1 MVRARIEALSPVSRV
16 LQHVSCPF
24 CGLLC
29 DDLNVRVDGGRI
41 DMQANG
47 CERSRMQFS
56 AITAEPFACL
66 VDGAQVPL
74 EHALAHAASILS
86 SARLPLLLAAGT
98 DVAGMRSMLELADR
112 IGAVVDHAA
121 SESLMRNVQVL
132 QDTGWVT
139 TTLSEV
145 RNRADLIV
153 LAGGDAVGRFPRLF
167 ERCVENPSTLFD
179 ATRRT
184 PELIFLGAQPPA
196 RVAGRHIAV
205 EIARLGELFAAMR
218 ALHAGARLD
227 AARVAGVGVSDLS
240 ALVARMEQAR
250 YGVVVWAAADFAFPY
265 AELAI
270 QSLCE
275 LLQALN
281 AGTRFCGLPLGGT
294 DGDITAHQVITW
306 QSGMSLRTRFGRSG
320 PEYDPHRYSAQRL
333 LEDGEADALLYVA
346 AFDTARTPP
355 ASSVPTVVLG
365 RAGMSPR
372 ARDAVFIPVAT
383 PGIDQA
389 GHLYRTDNV
398 VAVRLR
404 KLLERGLPAV
414 HEVLSQ
420 IIARLSRG
428 EN

>member
-1 MVRARIEALSPVSRV
+1 MSSV
-16 LQHVSCPF
+16 LQHISCPF

-29 DDLNVRVDGGRI
+29 DDLNVRVDGEQIGV
-41 DMQANG
+41 QANG

-56 AITAEPFACL
+56 AITPGPFACL

-74 EHALAHAASILS
+74 EHALARAASILS
-86 SARLPLLLAAGT
+86 SARLPLLLTAGA
-98 DVAGMRSMLELADR
+98 DVAGMRSMLELADC

-167 ERCVENPSTLFD
+167 ERCVDNPSTLFD
-179 ATRRT
+179 ATRRS

-196 RVAGRHIAV
+196 RVATRHVAV
-205 EIARLGELFAAMR
+205 EIARLGELFAALR
-218 ALHAGARLD
+218 ALHGGARLD
-227 AARVAGVGVSDLS
+227 AARVAGVAVSDLA
-240 ALVARMEQAR
+240 ALLARMQQAR
-250 YGVVVWAAADFAFPY
+250 YGVIVWAAADFAFPH

-275 LLQALN
+275 LVQALN
-281 AGTRFCGLPLGGT
+281 AATRFCGLPLGGT

-306 QSGMSLRTRFGRSG
+306 QSGTSLRTRFGRSG

-333 LEDGEADALLYVA
+333 LDNGEADALLHIA

-355 ASSVPTVVLG
+355 ASSVPTIVLG

-372 ARDAVFIPVAT
+372 PGSAVHIPVAT
-383 PGIDQA
+383 PGVDHA

-398 VAVRLR
+398 VAVRVR
-404 KLLERGLPAV
+404 KLVERGLPAV

-420 IIARLSRG
+420 IIARLAR
-428 EN
+428 ERN

>member
-1 MVRARIEALSPVSRV
+1 MSSV

-29 DDLNVRVDGGRI
+29 DDLQMRVEGEAI
-41 DMQANG
+41 SVQANG
-47 CERSRMQFS
+47 CERSRVQFS
-56 AITAEPFACL
+56 AVPPAPSVCL
-66 VDGAQVPL
+66 VNGAQVPL
-74 EHALAHAASILS
+74 EHALARAASILS

-121 SESLMRNVQVL
+121 AESLMRNVQVL

-153 LAGGDAVGRFPRLF
+153 VAGGDAVGSFPRLF
-167 ERCVENPSTLFD
+167 ERCVDNPSTLFD
-179 ATRRT
+179 ATRQP

-196 RVAGRHIAV
+196 RVAGRHVAV
-205 EIARLGELFAAMR
+205 EIARLGELFAALR
-218 ALHAGARLD
+218 ALQGGARLD
-227 AARVAGVGVSDLS
+227 AARVAGVAVSDLA
-240 ALVARMEQAR
+240 ALLARMQQAR
-250 YGVVVWAAADFAFPY
+250 YGVIVWAAADFAFPH

-275 LLQALN
+275 LAQELN
-281 AGTRFCGLPLGGT
+281 ATTRFCGLPLGGT

-306 QSGMSLRTRFGRSG
+306 QSGMSLRTRFTRRG

-333 LEDGEADALLYVA
+333 LDDGEADALLYVA

-355 ASSVPTVVLG
+355 TSSVPTIVLA
-365 RAGMSPR
+365 RAGMSPQTGS
-372 ARDAVFIPVAT
+372 AVHIPVAT

-398 VAVRLR
+398 VAVRMR
-404 KLLERGLPAV
+404 KLVERGLPAV

-420 IIARLSRG
+420 IIARLAQER
-428 EN
+428 N